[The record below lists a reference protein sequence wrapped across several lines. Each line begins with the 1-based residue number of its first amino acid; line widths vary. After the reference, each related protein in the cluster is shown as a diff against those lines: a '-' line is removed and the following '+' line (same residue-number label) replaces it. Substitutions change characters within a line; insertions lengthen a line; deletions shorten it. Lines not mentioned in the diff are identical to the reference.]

1 MKQETMISMADEFIE
16 QNPNTNISP
25 SLLRRILSKRRTWV
39 CLFISV
45 YALLLSF
52 SWNLLHSILDWYNS
66 TTSLDSS
73 SSSGSFGWPAL
84 YASILFGAVFGLLS
98 MAAAL
103 AIAIPATVV
112 TWITVLVLL
121 TFAGKPRKA
130 LVLEGRKITKDI
142 AGFVIKIVIKEGN
155 IVAVVCAV
163 IGYFALVGRNGE
175 EDS

>member
-1 MKQETMISMADEFIE
+1 MKEEETMKSMADESIE
-16 QNPNTNISP
+16 QNPNTNINP
-25 SLLRRILSKRRTWV
+25 SILKRILSKRRTWV

-66 TTSLDSS
+66 TTSSS
-73 SSSGSFGWPAL
+73 SGSGSFGWPAL

-98 MAAAL
+98 MAAAV

-130 LVLEGRKITKDI
+130 LVLEGRNITKDI
-142 AGFVIKIVIKEGN
+142 VGFVIKIVIKEGN
-155 IVAVVCAV
+155 VVAVICAV
-163 IGYFALVGRNGE
+163 IGYFALVGRNGD